1 MPKRATRPVAPPVD
15 GDTSLRNYTAVLK
28 YNMDQLFD
36 DAHDHNIRTE
46 APAADAGAVG
56 DIYPVSSGGTY
67 KLYVKFR
74 DGWKSVSLT

>member
-1 MPKRATRPVAPPVD
+1 MTKRATRPVAPPVT
-15 GDTSLRNYTAVLK
+15 GDTSLLTYTAVLK
-28 YNMDQLFD
+28 YNLDQLFD

-46 APAADAGAVG
+46 APAADAGGVG
-56 DIYPVSSGGTY
+56 DICPVSSGGTY